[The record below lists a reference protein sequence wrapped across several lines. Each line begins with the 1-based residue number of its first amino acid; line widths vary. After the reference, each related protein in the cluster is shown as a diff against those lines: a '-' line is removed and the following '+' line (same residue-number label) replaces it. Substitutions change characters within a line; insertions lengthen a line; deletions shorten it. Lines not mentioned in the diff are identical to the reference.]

1 MWEFPNIEGKLTKKD
16 ILERFSTVKKIEE
29 GIENTHIFTHKK
41 WYMKSYFVKTDILF
55 SDYAWVSLEEIKKE
69 YAIPTAFMPF
79 LEYLEGRLK

>member
-1 MWEFPNIEGKLTKKD
+1 
-16 ILERFSTVKKIEE
+16 
-29 GIENTHIFTHKK
+29 
-41 WYMKSYFVKTDILF
+41 MKSYFVKTDILF